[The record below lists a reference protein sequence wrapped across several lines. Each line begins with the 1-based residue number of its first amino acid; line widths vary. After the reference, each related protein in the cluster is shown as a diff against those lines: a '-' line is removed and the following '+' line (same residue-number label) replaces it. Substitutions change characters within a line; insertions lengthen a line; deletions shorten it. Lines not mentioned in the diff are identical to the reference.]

1 MSVLYFGDPRGAIHL
16 IEGGARVCGMVH
28 GRGGGVGSRRLPALL
43 DGVPRWRKPDLEDP
57 QIIAALAATKPTL
70 IVSCFYPRRIAEA
83 VLALAPGINVHPSDL
98 PRWRGPDPCYWAIR
112 EQDAHTAICVHQLET
127 GLDEGAI
134 IHREQVEI
142 GARESGGHLA
152 TRMEARAAEL
162 VAEIALKMLDG
173 EVFAAQTQTGETSW
187 APLID
192 PDAVEIDWT
201 AEPAVVDAFIRAAS
215 PEPGAF
221 TGIGDELL
229 VVFSG
234 TCVEAGKFAGLPPGT
249 TYVRKG
255 QAYVRCGKTGAYRL
269 GWLRLGRRRITGK
282 HLATLLV

>member
-16 IEGGARVCGMVH
+16 INGGATLGGMVH
-28 GRGGGVGSRRLPALL
+28 GRGGGVGSKRLPGMLH
-43 DGVPRWRKPDLEDP
+43 GVPRWRKPDLEDP
-57 QIIAALAATKPTL
+57 QIVAELAATKPTL
-70 IVSCFYPRRIAEA
+70 IVSCFYPRRIPEV
-83 VLALAPGINVHPSDL
+83 VLDLAPGINVHPSDL
-98 PRWRGPDPCYWAIR
+98 PRWRGPDPSYWTIR
-112 EQDAHTAICVHQLET
+112 SQDPHAAICVHQLET

-134 IHREQVEI
+134 LYREQVEI
-142 GARESGGHLA
+142 GPRESGGQLA
-152 TRMEARAAEL
+152 TRLEARSAEL
-162 VAEIALKMLDG
+162 VSEIALRIIG
-173 EVFAAQTQTGETSW
+173 GAQIEAKPQAGAVSW

-201 AEPAVVDAFIRAAS
+201 QEPAVIDAFIRAAS

-234 TCVEAGKFAGLPPGT
+234 TCVAAGKFAGLPPGT
-249 TYVRKG
+249 PYVQKG
-255 QAYVRCGKTGAYRL
+255 HAFVRCGKAGAYRL